1 MGQPT
6 GGDPGISVKALR
18 RTRRTETSKYAEE
31 KKTTVILQ
39 VVASERGKAQTMVVT
54 ATVGL

>member
-6 GGDPGISVKALR
+6 GGDPGINVSALR

-39 VVASERGKAQTMVVT
+39 VVASERGTAQTKVVT
-54 ATVGL
+54 ATLGL

>member
-6 GGDPGISVKALR
+6 GGDPGITEKLVR

-39 VVASERGKAQTMVVT
+39 VVASERGEAQTMVVT
-54 ATVGL
+54 ATMGL